1 MGKGRANRCLSR
13 RIAIGNIMK
22 SAPTRYTS
30 RGAKRRSVCGFT
42 LVEVLAALLFMGILI
57 PVTVQAIRVASRA
70 GQVADRKV
78 VAGRIAE
85 RVLNELLVNGT
96 LMQNSSSGTIEEGD
110 RSYEWTMSSET
121 WTEDQMN
128 LVTVTVIYEVQGQEF
143 DVQLST
149 LMEGTQIS
157 GMQLR

>member
-1 MGKGRANRCLSR
+1 
-13 RIAIGNIMK
+13 
-22 SAPTRYTS
+22 
-30 RGAKRRSVCGFT
+30 VCGFT

-78 VAGRIAE
+78 AAGRIAE

-96 LMQNSSSGTIEEGD
+96 LMQNSGSGTIEEGD

>member
-1 MGKGRANRCLSR
+1 
-13 RIAIGNIMK
+13 
-22 SAPTRYTS
+22 
-30 RGAKRRSVCGFT
+30 VCGFT
-42 LVEVLAALLFMGILI
+42 LVEVLAALLFMAILV

-78 VAGRIAE
+78 VAARVAE
-85 RVLNELLVNGT
+85 RVLNELLVTGA

-110 RSYEWTMSSET
+110 RSYEWTMTSET

-128 LVTVTVIYEVQGQEF
+128 LVTVSVTYEVQGQEF

-149 LMEGTQIS
+149 LFDGTQIS
-157 GMQLR
+157 STQMR